1 MEFINERLREIWK
14 EKETEIRMFEKIDAR
29 IEQMEKVQR
38 KKNVVVYNLPES
50 EEEQARDR
58 YKEDEI
64 ACRKIFEV
72 MEMENIEQKQL
83 IRLGKREEY
92 KIRPVATGETKR

>member
-1 MEFINERLREIWK
+1 MEFINERLREICK
-14 EKETEIRMFEKIDAR
+14 EKETRMFEKIDAR
-29 IEQMEKVQR
+29 TEQMEKVQR

-72 MEMENIEQKQL
+72 MEMENIEQKQV
-83 IRLGKREEY
+83 IRLGKERNIISDQY
-92 KIRPVATGETKR
+92 W

>member
-1 MEFINERLREIWK
+1 MQGQNKWKKCK
-14 EKETEIRMFEKIDAR
+14 EKRMWQLI
-29 IEQMEKVQR
+29 
-38 KKNVVVYNLPES
+38 YNLPES
-50 EEEQARDR
+50 EEEQAKDR
-58 YKEDEI
+58 YKEDEV

-92 KIRPVATGETKR
+92 KIRPVLVKKKLHDFFYLSKRSPG

>member
-1 MEFINERLREIWK
+1 
-14 EKETEIRMFEKIDAR
+14 MFEKIDAR

-50 EEEQARDR
+50 EEQARDR
-58 YKEDEI
+58 YKEDEV

-72 MEMENIEQKQL
+72 AN
-83 IRLGKREEY
+83 GN
-92 KIRPVATGETKR
+92 GER